1 MPELACH
8 PIEQVP
14 RTLLNKGRP
23 GSRVTFF
30 PSRKNG
36 GAVACGNLMQA
47 DYCVHLERRPDVRTY
62 QCRPPTVCRNDVRYK
77 ADFLVIL
84 ISGQTMYLKFMPPS
98 DQFCARASKQEQLAV
113 EAMIHDCGLLL
124 EWFAPEDLPP
134 PLITSNLRYL
144 YHQSFDSSERA
155 ARKVRAQVIALPER
169 RATFETLLAG
179 GATPADISHAIFF
192 DELRIN
198 LQQHLTPQTMIY
210 GDHDGHL

>member
-1 MPELACH
+1 MPELPSH
-8 PIEQVP
+8 PIEQLTRV
-14 RTLLNKGRP
+14 LLNKGRP

-36 GAVACGNLMQA
+36 CSVACGNLMQA

-62 QCRPPTVCRNDVRYK
+62 QCRPPTVCRNDLHYK
-77 ADFLVIL
+77 ADFLVTL
-84 ISGQTMYLKFMPPS
+84 NSGPAMYLKFLPPH
-98 DQFCARASKQEQLAV
+98 DQCCARTRKQQLAV
-113 EAMIHDCGLLL
+113 EAMIHDCDLLL
-124 EWFAPEDLPP
+124 GWLAPEDLLS
-134 PLITSNLRYL
+134 PLVTSNLRYL
-144 YHQSFDSSERA
+144 YHHSFDSSERA

-179 GATPADISHAIFF
+179 GASPADISHAIFL